1 MCARVCDADE
11 NDDMMKDSDDFVSI
25 ITQVKSLHKQQ
36 DHESSLH
43 ITKSPKLLSL
53 NKLYN

>member
-1 MCARVCDADE
+1 MCACVCDADE